1 MSKRLTAILYLLFFV
16 SGFCGLLYQVVWL
29 RLAFAAYGI
38 ITPVMSIVISVFM
51 LGLAIGSFVGGRWIV
66 PLTRRLRVSAILFYA
81 AAEILIG
88 AGAFMVPV
96 LFAHGTRLLFN
107 IEQMNSVNYLLFSGA
122 VIAAAMLPW
131 CVMMGLT
138 FPFMMAFIRE
148 NQRDNNQSFSF
159 LYQANVL
166 GAITGTLLTAY
177 VLVELYGFRMSSY
190 IAALCNFSI
199 ALTSILIG
207 IRHPFKA
214 ASAAVEAAPAPA
226 APLTARPMLTLV
238 ILFTTGF
245 SSMAMEVVWIRAYT
259 IIFGNTIYAFAA
271 ILAAYLAATWIGSY
285 YYRKHLSESAPFDTS
300 KLVATLAA
308 VSFFPVLLN
317 DPRIAGNPLMVILS
331 IIPFCAVLGYLTP
344 KLIDE
349 YSGGGPKEAA
359 RAYAINVIGCILG
372 PLIVSYF
379 TLPVISLRFNMIVLA
394 LPFATIFYYIR
405 KNAQRTDWFVT
416 MGIITASFIYFTLTT
431 NLSYEEYFMK
441 QGAEIRRDYA
451 STVAS
456 TTPEKDRGD
465 GKQLIVNGIPVT
477 VLTGITKHMAHI
489 PLLFTEG
496 QPRSA
501 LVICFGM
508 GTTYRSLM
516 SWGID
521 VTAVELMPSV
531 VDAFGYYHKDAG
543 EILKNPNGH
552 ILVDDGRRFL
562 ARTKQTFD
570 VITLD
575 HSPPIEGAGVSL
587 ILSEEFYE
595 LAKKHLNDGGV
606 LHQWFHMGE
615 DKILYAMTRAIV
627 KSFPYVK
634 VYKSLANRQGF
645 HFIASMKPIKPVNVA
660 EFVKKMPQKA
670 QEDLVEW
677 FINPDTESIIK
688 QIFDFE
694 FDIRYILKDDKRLT
708 ITDDRPFNEYY
719 FIRRAVAKINGTYVE
734 VE

>member
-1 MSKRLTAILYLLFFV
+1 MSKKLTATLYLLFFV

-29 RLAFAAYGI
+29 RLSFAAYGI

-51 LGLAIGSFVGGRWIV
+51 LGLALGSYVGGRCIA
-66 PLTRRLRVSAILFYA
+66 PLTKITKISAIYFYA
-81 AAEILIG
+81 AAEIGIG
-88 AGAFMVPV
+88 LGAFGVPI
-96 LFAHGTRLLFN
+96 LFSRGTRLLFN
-107 IEQMNSVNYLLFSGA
+107 IEQMNSLSYLFFSGA
-122 VIAAAMLPW
+122 IIAAAMLPW

-148 NQRDNNQSFSF
+148 TQSDNNRSFSF

-166 GAITGTLLTAY
+166 GAIAGTLLTAY
-177 VLVELYGFRMSSY
+177 VLVELYGFRQSSY

-199 ALTSILIG
+199 ALTSIIIG
-207 IRHPFKA
+207 IRHK
-214 ASAAVEAAPAPA
+214 SIYGGTDDKAAPAA
-226 APLTARPMLTLV
+226 HLIERPLLTLV

-271 ILAAYLAATWIGSY
+271 ILASYLAATWAGSY
-285 YYRKHLSESAPFDTS
+285 YYRKHLSEGAPFDTS
-300 KLVATLAA
+300 KLIAILAA
-308 VSFFPVLLN
+308 VSFLPVLLN
-317 DPRIAGNPLMVILS
+317 DPRIAGNPFMVILS
-331 IIPFCAVLGYLTP
+331 IIPLCAVLGYLTP

-349 YSGGGPKEAA
+349 YSGGNPKEAA
-359 RAYAINVIGCILG
+359 RAYAVNVVGCIAG
-372 PLIVSYF
+372 PVMVSYLM
-379 TLPVISLRFNMIVLA
+379 LPLISLRFNMIVLA
-394 LPFATIFYYIR
+394 LPFTAIFYYIR
-405 KNAQRTDWFVT
+405 RGAQKTDWFTT
-416 MGIITASFIYFTLTT
+416 MGIITAAFIYFTLTT
-431 NLSYEEYFMK
+431 NLSYEEFFMK

-451 STVAS
+451 STVVS
-456 TTPEKDRGD
+456 VTPADDRGD
-465 GKQLIVNGIPVT
+465 GKKLIVNGIPVT
-477 VLTGITKHMAHI
+477 VLTGITKNMAHM
-489 PLLFTEG
+489 PLLFTAG
-496 QPRSA
+496 QPKSA

-531 VDAFGYYHKDAG
+531 VDAFGYYHKDAD
-543 EILKNPNGH
+543 ELLKNPMGH

-595 LAKKHLNDGGV
+595 LAKRHLNDGGI

-627 KSFPYVK
+627 KSFPYVR
-634 VYKSLANRQGF
+634 VYKSLANKQGF
-645 HFIASMKPIKPVNVA
+645 HFIASMKPIRPVDSA
-660 EFVKKMPQKA
+660 GFVKKMPLRA
-670 QEDLVEW
+670 REDLVEW
-677 FINPDTESIIK
+677 FTDKDPENLIK
-688 QIFDFE
+688 RIFEFE
-694 FDIRYILKDDKRLT
+694 FDIRYILKEDKRLT

-719 FIRRAVAKINGTYVE
+719 FIRRTVNRINGTYVE